1 MGADK
6 TSRAVE
12 LEVDG
17 KLRVF
22 DIDDPKLP
30 DWVDDNTFASDN
42 YPYKKKLD
50 RDEYE
55 DTLKAL
61 QIELVKV
68 QTWLGETGNRVISVF
83 EGRDAAARAALSAPH
98 GLT

>member
-1 MGADK
+1 MMDADK

-12 LEVDG
+12 IEVNG
-17 KLRVF
+17 KIRTF

-30 DWVDDNTFASDN
+30 DWIDDKAFSSDN

-55 DTLKAL
+55 DTLEAL

-83 EGRDAAARAALSAPH
+83 EGRNR
-98 GLT
+98 

>member
-1 MGADK
+1 MGSDK
-6 TSRAVE
+6 NSRAVE

-30 DWVDDNTFASDN
+30 DWIKDNDFSSDG

-55 DTLKAL
+55 DTLEAL

-68 QTWLGETGNRVISVF
+68 QTWLGETGHRVISVF
-83 EGRDAAARAALSAPH
+83 EGRDAA
-98 GLT
+98 